1 MITPKIIKSRSK
13 SNDMKNINSS
23 KSFKSPQLDIS
34 ESDSSNSLET
44 NKILKLLKVDS
55 LKKINISRINNRIT
69 EPDKLIFSN
78 IRLRNLQILSND
90 SSLNR
95 LGKSTLDVNKIFGKI
110 NLKKIPEKEE
120 IKRVSNE
127 KLILFKNEYILKFA
141 RNAEIFNNFEKNS
154 DLISDNKIDNF
165 KDIFMKIKRIL
176 KNQANLFFDNLNI
189 KNNIEEDSKQD
200 KNDIKSGFYKY
211 KSSKKY
217 ILPKI
222 FKTLP
227 NEEPNELENSN
238 IENSRIDSTLNIKNK
253 ETIITG
259 WYQLCS
265 LMNKFIFLIFSEL
278 KDSKDNIRKLN
289 QKLKDYEVRLDNN
302 KKEIENM
309 KSFLN
314 KYEVNSK
321 IFLKIKN
328 EKEIEKIKSTFNK
341 KENEYILSNYKLKS
355 EIKNLTSLLD
365 ENMKYYNNCKELEKE
380 IEIGKKKNE
389 DLKSFY
395 NQELQEK
402 TFENIVK
409 SEHEEELS
417 QKIKV
422 LENTIEGLKNDKDE
436 YKKKDIENQISIKN
450 LKMNINEKN
459 ENIAM
464 QNEEVEWFIREYNKL
479 NNQYLDTKKD
489 LRNIENLL
497 LTKMKDKED
506 KKEENEQEK
515 PKEEQNDNK
524 EKEEKEEDKDK
535 DKSEN
540 ENSFLENMFQM
551 E

>member
-227 NEEPNELENSN
+227 NEEPNEIENSN

-380 IEIGKKKNE
+380 IELGKKKNE

-395 NQELQEK
+395 NQELHEK
-402 TFENIVK
+402 NMENIIK
-409 SEHEEELS
+409 SEKEDELS
-417 QKIKV
+417 EKIKE
-422 LENTIEGLKNDKDE
+422 LENIIEGLQNDKDE
-436 YKKKDIENQISIKN
+436 YKKKEVENEIKIRN
-450 LKMNINEKN
+450 LYMNIQEKN

-464 QNEEVEWFIREYNKL
+464 QNEEVEWFLREYQKL
-479 NNQYLDTKKD
+479 NSLYLDTKKD
-489 LRNIENLL
+489 LRNIENAL
-497 LTKMKDKED
+497 LTKMKDKEN
-506 KKEENEQEK
+506 KKDENESGPLKKKSSEIN
-515 PKEEQNDNK
+515 E
-524 EKEEKEEDKDK
+524 KDK
-535 DKSEN
+535 DKSDN
-540 ENSFLENMFQM
+540 ENSFLEDMFQM

>member
-69 EPDKLIFSN
+69 EPNKLIFSN

-227 NEEPNELENSN
+227 NEEQNELENSN

-395 NQELQEK
+395 NQELHEK
-402 TFENIVK
+402 NMENIIK
-409 SEHEEELS
+409 SEKEDELLE
-417 QKIKV
+417 KIKE
-422 LENTIEGLKNDKDE
+422 LENIIKGLQNDKDE
-436 YKKKDIENQISIKN
+436 YKKKDVENEIKIRN
-450 LKMNINEKN
+450 LYMNIQEKN

-464 QNEEVEWFIREYNKL
+464 QNEEVEWFLREYQKL
-479 NNQYLDTKKD
+479 NSLYLDTKKD
-489 LRNIENLL
+489 LRNIENAL
-497 LTKMKDKED
+497 LTKMKDKES
-506 KKEENEQEK
+506 KKDENESGPLKKKSSEIN
-515 PKEEQNDNK
+515 E
-524 EKEEKEEDKDK
+524 KDK
-535 DKSEN
+535 DKSDN
-540 ENSFLENMFQM
+540 ENSFLEDMFQM

>member
-238 IENSRIDSTLNIKNK
+238 IENSRIDSTLNIKVK

-380 IEIGKKKNE
+380 IELGKKKNE

-395 NQELQEK
+395 NQELHEK
-402 TFENIVK
+402 NMENIIK
-409 SEHEEELS
+409 SEKEDELLE
-417 QKIKV
+417 KIKE
-422 LENTIEGLKNDKDE
+422 LENIIEGLQNDKDE
-436 YKKKDIENQISIKN
+436 YKKKEVENEIKIRN
-450 LKMNINEKN
+450 LYMNIQEKN

-464 QNEEVEWFIREYNKL
+464 QNEEVEWFLREYQKL
-479 NNQYLDTKKD
+479 NSLYLDTKKD
-489 LRNIENLL
+489 LRNIENAL
-497 LTKMKDKED
+497 LTKMKDKEN
-506 KKEENEQEK
+506 KKDENESGPLKKKSSEIN
-515 PKEEQNDNK
+515 E
-524 EKEEKEEDKDK
+524 KDK
-535 DKSEN
+535 DKSDN
-540 ENSFLENMFQM
+540 ENSFLEDMFQM

>member
-380 IEIGKKKNE
+380 IELGKKKNE

-395 NQELQEK
+395 NQELHEK
-402 TFENIVK
+402 NMENIIK
-409 SEHEEELS
+409 SEKEDELLE
-417 QKIKV
+417 KIKE
-422 LENTIEGLKNDKDE
+422 LENIIEGLQNDKDE
-436 YKKKDIENQISIKN
+436 YKKKEVENEIKIRN
-450 LKMNINEKN
+450 LYMNIQEKN
-459 ENIAM
+459 ENITM
-464 QNEEVEWFIREYNKL
+464 QNEEVEWFLREYQKL
-479 NNQYLDTKKD
+479 NSLYLDTKKD
-489 LRNIENLL
+489 LRNIENAL
-497 LTKMKDKED
+497 LTKMKDKEN
-506 KKEENEQEK
+506 KKDENESGPLKKKSSEIN
-515 PKEEQNDNK
+515 E
-524 EKEEKEEDKDK
+524 KDK
-535 DKSEN
+535 DKSDN
-540 ENSFLENMFQM
+540 ENSFLEDMFQM

>member
-380 IEIGKKKNE
+380 IELGKKKNE

-395 NQELQEK
+395 NQELHEK
-402 TFENIVK
+402 NMENIIK
-409 SEHEEELS
+409 SEKEDELS
-417 QKIKV
+417 EKIKE
-422 LENTIEGLKNDKDE
+422 LENIIEGLQNDKDE
-436 YKKKDIENQISIKN
+436 YKKKEVENEIKIRN
-450 LKMNINEKN
+450 LYMNIQEKN

-464 QNEEVEWFIREYNKL
+464 QNEEVEWFLREYQKL
-479 NNQYLDTKKD
+479 NSLYLDTKKD
-489 LRNIENLL
+489 LRNIENAL
-497 LTKMKDKED
+497 LTKMKDKEN
-506 KKEENEQEK
+506 KKDENESGPLKKKSSEIN
-515 PKEEQNDNK
+515 E
-524 EKEEKEEDKDK
+524 KDK
-535 DKSEN
+535 DKSDN
-540 ENSFLENMFQM
+540 ENSFLEDMFQM

>member
-69 EPDKLIFSN
+69 EPNKLIFSN

-395 NQELQEK
+395 NQELHEK
-402 TFENIVK
+402 NMENIIK
-409 SEHEEELS
+409 SEKEDELLE
-417 QKIKV
+417 KIKE
-422 LENTIEGLKNDKDE
+422 LENIIEGLQNDKDE
-436 YKKKDIENQISIKN
+436 YKKKEVENEIKIRN
-450 LKMNINEKN
+450 LYMNIQEKN

-464 QNEEVEWFIREYNKL
+464 QNEEVEWFLREYQKL
-479 NNQYLDTKKD
+479 NSLYLDTKKD
-489 LRNIENLL
+489 LRNIENAL
-497 LTKMKDKED
+497 LTKMKDKEN
-506 KKEENEQEK
+506 KKDENESGPLKKKSSEIN
-515 PKEEQNDNK
+515 E
-524 EKEEKEEDKDK
+524 KDK
-535 DKSEN
+535 DKSDN
-540 ENSFLENMFQM
+540 ENSFLEDMFQM

>member
-314 KYEVNSK
+314 KYQVNST

-380 IEIGKKKNE
+380 IELGKKKNE

-395 NQELQEK
+395 NQELHEK
-402 TFENIVK
+402 NMENIIK
-409 SEHEEELS
+409 SEKEDELS
-417 QKIKV
+417 EKIKE
-422 LENTIEGLKNDKDE
+422 LENIIEGLQNDKDE
-436 YKKKDIENQISIKN
+436 YKKKEVENEIKIRN
-450 LKMNINEKN
+450 LYMNIQEKN

-464 QNEEVEWFIREYNKL
+464 QNEEVEWFLREYQKL
-479 NNQYLDTKKD
+479 NSLYLDTKK
-489 LRNIENLL
+489 RF
-497 LTKMKDKED
+497 
-506 KKEENEQEK
+506 EK
-515 PKEEQNDNK
+515 Y
-524 EKEEKEEDKDK
+524 
-535 DKSEN
+535 
-540 ENSFLENMFQM
+540 
-551 E
+551 

>member
-69 EPDKLIFSN
+69 EPNKLIFSN

-380 IEIGKKKNE
+380 IELGKKKNE

-395 NQELQEK
+395 NQELHEK
-402 TFENIVK
+402 NMENIIK
-409 SEHEEELS
+409 SEKEDELLE
-417 QKIKV
+417 KIKE
-422 LENTIEGLKNDKDE
+422 LENIIEGLQNDKDE
-436 YKKKDIENQISIKN
+436 YKKKEVENEIKIRN
-450 LKMNINEKN
+450 LYMNIQEKN

-464 QNEEVEWFIREYNKL
+464 QNEEVEWFLREYQKL
-479 NNQYLDTKKD
+479 NSLYLDTKKD
-489 LRNIENLL
+489 LRNIENAL
-497 LTKMKDKED
+497 LTKMKDKEN
-506 KKEENEQEK
+506 KKDENESGPLKKKSSEIN
-515 PKEEQNDNK
+515 E
-524 EKEEKEEDKDK
+524 KDK
-535 DKSEN
+535 DKSDN
-540 ENSFLENMFQM
+540 ENSFLEDMFQM

>member
-1 MITPKIIKSRSK
+1 
-13 SNDMKNINSS
+13 
-23 KSFKSPQLDIS
+23 
-34 ESDSSNSLET
+34 
-44 NKILKLLKVDS
+44 
-55 LKKINISRINNRIT
+55 
-69 EPDKLIFSN
+69 
-78 IRLRNLQILSND
+78 
-90 SSLNR
+90 
-95 LGKSTLDVNKIFGKI
+95 
-110 NLKKIPEKEE
+110 
-120 IKRVSNE
+120 
-127 KLILFKNEYILKFA
+127 
-141 RNAEIFNNFEKNS
+141 
-154 DLISDNKIDNF
+154 
-165 KDIFMKIKRIL
+165 MKIKRIL

-227 NEEPNELENSN
+227 NEEPNEIENSN
-238 IENSRIDSTLNIKNK
+238 IENSKIDSTLNIKNK

-380 IEIGKKKNE
+380 IELGKKKNE

-395 NQELQEK
+395 NQELHEK
-402 TFENIVK
+402 NMENIIK
-409 SEHEEELS
+409 SEKEDELLE
-417 QKIKV
+417 KIKE
-422 LENTIEGLKNDKDE
+422 LENIIEGLQNDKDE
-436 YKKKDIENQISIKN
+436 YKKKEVENEIKIRN
-450 LKMNINEKN
+450 LYMNIQEKN

-464 QNEEVEWFIREYNKL
+464 QNEEVEWFLREYQKL
-479 NNQYLDTKKD
+479 NSLYLDTKKD
-489 LRNIENLL
+489 LRNIENAL
-497 LTKMKDKED
+497 LTKMKDKEN
-506 KKEENEQEK
+506 KKDENESGPLKKKSSEINEK
-515 PKEEQNDNK
+515 
-524 EKEEKEEDKDK
+524 DKDK
-535 DKSEN
+535 DKSDN
-540 ENSFLENMFQM
+540 ENSFLEDMFQM

>member
-380 IEIGKKKNE
+380 IELGKKKNE

-395 NQELQEK
+395 NQELHEK
-402 TFENIVK
+402 NMENIIK
-409 SEHEEELS
+409 SEKEDELLE
-417 QKIKV
+417 KIKE
-422 LENTIEGLKNDKDE
+422 LENIIEGLQNDKDE
-436 YKKKDIENQISIKN
+436 YKKKEVENEIKIRN
-450 LKMNINEKN
+450 LYMNIQEKN

-464 QNEEVEWFIREYNKL
+464 QNEEVEWFLREYQKL
-479 NNQYLDTKKD
+479 NSLYLDTKKD
-489 LRNIENLL
+489 LRNIENAL
-497 LTKMKDKED
+497 LTKMKDKEN
-506 KKEENEQEK
+506 KKDENESGPLKKKSSEIN
-515 PKEEQNDNK
+515 E
-524 EKEEKEEDKDK
+524 KDK
-535 DKSEN
+535 DKSDN
-540 ENSFLENMFQM
+540 ENSFLEDMFQM

>member
-1 MITPKIIKSRSK
+1 MITPKIIKSRSN

-380 IEIGKKKNE
+380 IELGKKKNE

-395 NQELQEK
+395 NQELHEK
-402 TFENIVK
+402 NMENIIK
-409 SEHEEELS
+409 SEKEDELLE
-417 QKIKV
+417 KIKE
-422 LENTIEGLKNDKDE
+422 LENIIEGLQNDKDE
-436 YKKKDIENQISIKN
+436 YKKKEVENEIKIRN
-450 LKMNINEKN
+450 LYMNIQEKN

-464 QNEEVEWFIREYNKL
+464 QNEEVEWFLREYQKL
-479 NNQYLDTKKD
+479 NSLYLDTKKD
-489 LRNIENLL
+489 LRNIENAL
-497 LTKMKDKED
+497 LTKMKDKEN
-506 KKEENEQEK
+506 KKDENESGPLKKKSSEIN
-515 PKEEQNDNK
+515 E
-524 EKEEKEEDKDK
+524 KDK
-535 DKSEN
+535 DKSDN
-540 ENSFLENMFQM
+540 ENSFLEDMFQM

>member
-227 NEEPNELENSN
+227 NEEQNELENSN

-380 IEIGKKKNE
+380 IELGKKKNE

-395 NQELQEK
+395 NQELHEK
-402 TFENIVK
+402 NMENIIK
-409 SEHEEELS
+409 SEKEDELLE
-417 QKIKV
+417 KIKE
-422 LENTIEGLKNDKDE
+422 LENIIKGLQNDKDE
-436 YKKKDIENQISIKN
+436 YKKKDVENEIKIRN
-450 LKMNINEKN
+450 LYMNIQEKN

-464 QNEEVEWFIREYNKL
+464 QNEEVEWFLREYQKL
-479 NNQYLDTKKD
+479 NSLYLDTKKD
-489 LRNIENLL
+489 LRNIENAL
-497 LTKMKDKED
+497 LTKMKDKEN
-506 KKEENEQEK
+506 KKDENESGPLKKKSSEIN
-515 PKEEQNDNK
+515 E
-524 EKEEKEEDKDK
+524 KDK
-535 DKSEN
+535 DKSDN
-540 ENSFLENMFQM
+540 ENSFLEDMFQM

>member
-380 IEIGKKKNE
+380 IELGKKKNE

-395 NQELQEK
+395 NQELHEK
-402 TFENIVK
+402 NMENIIK
-409 SEHEEELS
+409 SEKEDELLE
-417 QKIKV
+417 KIKE
-422 LENTIEGLKNDKDE
+422 LENIIEGLQNDKDE
-436 YKKKDIENQISIKN
+436 YKKKEVENEIKIRN
-450 LKMNINEKN
+450 LYMNIQEKN
-459 ENIAM
+459 ENITM
-464 QNEEVEWFIREYNKL
+464 QNEEVEWFLREYQKL
-479 NNQYLDTKKD
+479 NSLYLDTKKD
-489 LRNIENLL
+489 LRNIENAL
-497 LTKMKDKED
+497 LTKMKDKEN
-506 KKEENEQEK
+506 KKDENESGPLKKKSSEIN
-515 PKEEQNDNK
+515 E
-524 EKEEKEEDKDK
+524 KDK
-535 DKSEN
+535 DKSDN
-540 ENSFLENMFQM
+540 EKSFLEDMFQM